1 VGREE
6 DRVARLEA
14 QVARLLDAV
23 AARDA
28 EIASLRA
35 ENVVLRE
42 RVAELESVRAE
53 NVALRARVAEL
64 EAKLGQNSTNSHKPP
79 SSDLPGTRPPQP
91 PTGRKRGAQPGH
103 KPHKRV
109 LLPPEQVTRTTVVKP
124 DTCKGCGSDRL
135 KGTDAE
141 PRVHQVVDGPEV
153 HLDVHEIRMHAGECL
168 DCGEMTW
175 AALPEGVPDHMF
187 GPRLLALIGY
197 FLAARTS
204 RRQLQ
209 ELLGEVFG
217 VRVSL
222 GALSEAEARVSSAL
236 AAPVNEAVAHVQAQK
251 VKHTDATTW
260 RREGAYAALWTI
272 VTPLVAVYFITKDAC
287 RDTIASLLGTLR
299 GTLITDRG
307 TQFGFWAM
315 KKRQICW
322 AHLIR
327 KFVAFSERN
336 DEGAQIGDSLLLLA
350 QAMLSTWHRV
360 RDGTLSR
367 ARYQEMARNAQVA
380 METLLA
386 RGVELRLK
394 GLSGACEDI
403 LHHRE
408 ALFTFAFKP
417 GVEPTNNRAERALR
431 AFVLWRKVSFG
442 SQSERGCLFAQR
454 IMTVAQTLRLQARSV
469 FAFLIE
475 ACQAHLAGAS
485 SPSLLPTTR

>member
-1 VGREE
+1 VDREG

-28 EIASLRA
+28 ENAQLRG
-35 ENVVLRE
+35 
-42 RVAELESVRAE
+42 RVAELETRLAE
-53 NVALRARVAEL
+53 HERR
-64 EAKLGQNSTNSHKPP
+64 LGQNSTNSHKPP
-79 SSDLPGTRPPQP
+79 SSDPPGTRPPQP

-124 DTCKGCGSDRL
+124 KTCKCCGGRRL
-135 KGTDAE
+135 KVSDTE
-141 PRVHQVVDGPEV
+141 PRVHQVVEAPEARP
-153 HLDVHEIRMHAGECL
+153 DVHEIRMQGAECL
-168 DCGEMTW
+168 DCGETTW
-175 AALPEGVPDHMF
+175 GTLPSGVPEHMF

-209 ELLGEVFG
+209 EVLAEVIG

-222 GALSEAEARVSSAL
+222 GALSEAEARVSAAL
-236 AAPVNEAVAHVQAQK
+236 AAPVNEAVAHARAQK

-272 VTPLVAVYFITKDAC
+272 VTPLVAVYFITKNAC

-307 TQFGFWAM
+307 SQFGFWAM
-315 KKRQICW
+315 KQRQICW

-327 KFVAFSERN
+327 KFMAFSERK
-336 DEGAQIGDSLLLLA
+336 DEGANVGDGLLLLA
-350 QAMLSTWHRV
+350 QAMLSAWHRV

-367 ARYQEMARNAQVA
+367 ARYRRMATSAQVA

-386 RGVELRLK
+386 RGVDLRLK
-394 GLSGACEDI
+394 GLSGSCQDI
-403 LHHRE
+403 LDHRE

-454 IMTVAQTLRLQARSV
+454 IMTAAQTLRLQGRSV

-485 SPSLLPTTR
+485 SPSLLPTTQ

>member
-1 VGREE
+1 MGGEE

-14 QVARLLDAV
+14 QVARLVEAV

-28 EIASLRA
+28 EIADLRA
-35 ENVVLRE
+35 ENARLRG
-42 RVAELESVRAE
+42 
-53 NVALRARVAEL
+53 RVAEL
-64 EAKLGQNSTNSHKPP
+64 EAKLGQNSTNSQKPP
-79 SSDLPGTRPPQP
+79 SSDPPGTRPSKS

-124 DTCKGCGSDRL
+124 KTCKCCGGRHL
-135 KGTDAE
+135 KVSDAE
-141 PRVHQVVDGPEV
+141 PRVHQVVEAPEARP
-153 HLDVHEIRMHAGECL
+153 DVHEIRMHAADCL
-168 DCGEMTW
+168 DCGETTW
-175 AALPEGVPDHMF
+175 GALPEGVPEHMF

-209 ELLGEVFG
+209 ELLAEVFG
-217 VRVSL
+217 IRVCL
-222 GALSEAEARVSSAL
+222 GALSEAEARVSAAV
-236 AAPVNEAVAHVQAQK
+236 AAPVNEAVEHAQAQK

-307 TQFGFWAM
+307 SQFGFWAM
-315 KKRQICW
+315 NQRQICW

-327 KFVAFSERN
+327 KFVAFSERK
-336 DEGAQIGDSLLLLA
+336 DEGAQVGDHLLLLA
-350 QAMLSTWHRV
+350 QAMLSAWHRV

-367 ARYQEMARNAQVA
+367 ARYQDMARNAQVV

-394 GLSGACEDI
+394 GLSGSCQDI
-403 LHHRE
+403 LDHKA

-431 AFVLWRKVSFG
+431 AFVIWRKVSFG

-454 IMTVAQTLRLQARSV
+454 IMTVSQTLRLQGRSV
-469 FAFLIE
+469 CAFLIE
-475 ACQAHLAGAS
+475 ACRAHLAGTR
-485 SPSLLPTTR
+485 SPSLLPSTR

>member
-1 VGREE
+1 VDREE
-6 DRVARLEA
+6 DRIERLEA

-28 EIASLRA
+28 EIASLR
-35 ENVVLRE
+35 
-42 RVAELESVRAE
+42 VANAQ
-53 NVALRARVAEL
+53 LRARVAEL
-64 EAKLGQNSTNSHKPP
+64 EARLGQNSTNSHKPP
-79 SSDLPGTRPPQP
+79 SSDPPGARPPQP

-124 DTCKGCGSDRL
+124 ETCKCCGGRHL
-135 KGTDAE
+135 KVSDAE
-141 PRVHQVVDGPEV
+141 PRVHQVVEAPEARP
-153 HLDVHEIRMHAGECL
+153 DVHEVRMHAGECL
-168 DCGEMTW
+168 DCGETTW
-175 AALPEGVPDHMF
+175 GALPKGVPEHMF

-197 FLAARTS
+197 LLAARTS

-209 ELLGEVFG
+209 ELLAEVFG

-222 GALSEAEARVSSAL
+222 GALSEAEERVSAAL
-236 AAPVNEAVAHVQAQK
+236 AAPVNEAVAHVQAQQ

-307 TQFGFWAM
+307 SQFGFWAM
-315 KKRQICW
+315 EKRQLCW

-327 KFVAFSERN
+327 KFVAFSERK
-336 DEGAQIGDSLLLLA
+336 DEGAKVGDGLLLLA
-350 QAMLSTWHRV
+350 QAMLSAWHRV

-367 ARYQEMARNAQVA
+367 AQYRRMATSAQTA

-386 RGVELRLK
+386 RGVDLRLK
-394 GLSGACEDI
+394 GLAGSCQDI
-403 LHHRE
+403 LDHKE

-454 IMTVAQTLRLQARSV
+454 IMTVAQTLRLQGRSV